1 MAVNE
6 YQGAR
11 SYIDLIKALRDTCL
25 NNRLITTVTLGD
37 LSEVDLDKQT
47 IFPLAHITVNTARFD
62 STIITYDVSILFM
75 DIVHSDDTDEEPLI
89 YDNDN
94 ENFVLNSM
102 LNAGNHVT
110 DIFNSGMLN
119 DGNTRI
125 KRETVQAEPFK
136 DRFEN
141 LLAGWAFN
149 FQVETRNNIDRC
161 LT

>member
-11 SYIDLIKALRDTCL
+11 SYIDLMERLRDACL
-25 NNRLITTVTLGD
+25 NSRSISSVTVGD
-37 LSEVDLDKQT
+37 LSEVDLDKQS
-47 IFPLAHITVNTARFD
+47 IYPLAHIMINTANFN

-75 DIVHSDDTDEEPLI
+75 DVVHSDTTENEAVI

-94 ENFVLNSM
+94 LNFVLNTM
-102 LNAGNHVT
+102 INAGNHIT
-110 DIFNSGMLN
+110 DEFNSGVLN

-125 KRETVQAEPFK
+125 NRETVSAEPFK

-141 LLAGWAFN
+141 LVAGWAFN
-149 FQVETRNNIDRC
+149 FQVETRNNINRC

>member
-11 SYIDLIKALRDTCL
+11 SYIDLIERLRDICL
-25 NNRLITTVTLGD
+25 NNKSITTVSLGD

-47 IFPLAHITVNTARFD
+47 IYPLAHIMINTANFS
-62 STIITYDVSILFM
+62 STIITYDVNILFM
-75 DIVHSDDTDEEPLI
+75 DVVHSDTTENEAVI
-89 YDNDN
+89 YNNDN
-94 ENFVLNSM
+94 EIFVLNTM
-102 LNAGNHVT
+102 LNVGNHVT
-110 DIFNSGMLN
+110 DIFNSGSLN

-125 KRETVQAEPFK
+125 KRETVTAEPFK

-141 LLAGWAFN
+141 LVAGWAFS
-149 FQVETRNNIDRC
+149 FQIETRNNIDRC

>member
-6 YQGAR
+6 FQGAR
-11 SYIDLIKALRDTCL
+11 SYIDLIETLRDTCL
-25 NNRLITTVTLGD
+25 NNKLISSVSLGD
-37 LSEVDLDKQT
+37 ISEVDLDKQT
-47 IFPLAHITVNTARFD
+47 IFPLAHIMVNTAKFN

-75 DIVHSDDTDEEPLI
+75 DIVHSDSTENEAVI
-89 YDNDN
+89 YNDDN

-110 DIFNSGMLN
+110 DEFNSGSLN

-125 KRETVQAEPFK
+125 MRETVTAEPFK

-141 LLAGWAFN
+141 LVAGWAFN
-149 FQVETRNNIDRC
+149 FQVETRNNINRC

>member
-11 SYIDLIKALRDTCL
+11 SYIDLMERLRDSCL
-25 NNRLITTVTLGD
+25 DSKRISTVTVGD
-37 LSEVDLDKQT
+37 LSEVDLDKQS
-47 IFPLAHITVNTARFD
+47 IYPLAHIIINTANFN

-75 DIVHSDDTDEEPLI
+75 DVVYSDTTENEAVI

-94 ENFVLNSM
+94 LNFVLNTM
-102 LNAGNHVT
+102 INAGNQIT
-110 DIFNSGMLN
+110 DEFNSGSLN

-125 KRETVQAEPFK
+125 NRETVSAEPFK

-141 LLAGWAFN
+141 LVAGWAFN
-149 FQVETRNNIDRC
+149 FQVETRNNINRC

>member
-11 SYIDLIKALRDTCL
+11 SYIDLMERLRDSCL
-25 NNRLITTVTLGD
+25 DNKSISTVTVGD
-37 LSEVDLDKQT
+37 LSEVDLDKQS
-47 IFPLAHITVNTARFD
+47 IYPLAHIMINTANFN

-75 DIVHSDDTDEEPLI
+75 DVVHSDTTENEAVI

-94 ENFVLNSM
+94 LNFVLNTM
-102 LNAGNHVT
+102 INAGNHIT
-110 DIFNSGMLN
+110 DEFNSGVLN

-125 KRETVQAEPFK
+125 NRETVSAEPFK

-141 LLAGWAFN
+141 LVAGWAFN
-149 FQVETRNNIDRC
+149 FQVETRNNINRC

>member
-11 SYIDLIKALRDTCL
+11 SYIELIETLRNTCL
-25 NNRLITTVTLGD
+25 NNKSITTVSLGD
-37 LSEVDLDKQT
+37 LSEVDLEKQT
-47 IFPLAHITVNTARFD
+47 IYPLAHIQIGSANFS

-75 DIVHSDDTDEEPLI
+75 DIVHSDSTENEAVI
-89 YDNDN
+89 YNNDN
-94 ENFVLNSM
+94 ENFVFNTM

-110 DIFNSGMLN
+110 DEFNSGILN

-125 KRETVQAEPFK
+125 MRETVTAEPFK
-136 DRFEN
+136 DRFED
-141 LLAGWAFN
+141 LVAGWAFS
-149 FQVETRNNIDRC
+149 FQIETRNNINRC

>member
-1 MAVNE
+1 MAVNQ

-11 SYIDLIKALRDTCL
+11 SYIDLIETLRDTCL
-25 NNRLITTVTLGD
+25 NNKNIKTVSVGD
-37 LSEVDLDKQT
+37 LSEVDLEKQS
-47 IFPLAHITVNTARFD
+47 IYPLAHIMINTASFS
-62 STIITYDVSILFM
+62 STIITYDVNILFM
-75 DIVHSDDTDEEPLI
+75 DVVHSDTTENEAVI

-94 ENFVLNSM
+94 ENFVLNTM

-110 DIFNSGMLN
+110 DEFNSGNLN

-125 KRETVQAEPFK
+125 MRETVSAEPFK

-141 LLAGWAFN
+141 LVAGWAFT
-149 FQVETRNNIDRC
+149 FQVETRNNINRC

>member
-11 SYIDLIKALRDTCL
+11 SYIDLIERLRDICL
-25 NNRLITTVTLGD
+25 NNKSITTVSLGD

-47 IFPLAHITVNTARFD
+47 IYPLAHIMINTANFS
-62 STIITYDVSILFM
+62 STIITYDVNILFM
-75 DIVHSDDTDEEPLI
+75 DIVHSDTTENEAVI
-89 YDNDN
+89 YNNDN
-94 ENFVLNSM
+94 EIFVLNTM

-110 DIFNSGMLN
+110 DIFNSGSLN

-125 KRETVQAEPFK
+125 MRETVTAEPFK

-141 LLAGWAFN
+141 LVAGWAFS
-149 FQVETRNNIDRC
+149 FQIETRNNIDRC

>member
-6 YQGAR
+6 YQGSR
-11 SYIDLIKALRDTCL
+11 SYIDLIETLRDTCL
-25 NNRLITTVTLGD
+25 NNKNIKTVSVGD
-37 LSEVDLDKQT
+37 LSEVDLEKQS
-47 IFPLAHITVNTARFD
+47 IYPLSHIMINTANFS
-62 STIITYDVSILFM
+62 STIITYDVNILFM
-75 DIVHSDDTDEEPLI
+75 DVVHSDTTENEAVI

-94 ENFVLNSM
+94 ENFVLNTM

-110 DIFNSGMLN
+110 DEFNSGNLN

-125 KRETVQAEPFK
+125 MRETVIAEPFK

-141 LLAGWAFN
+141 LVAGWAFT
-149 FQVETRNNIDRC
+149 FQVETRNNINRC

>member
-11 SYIDLIKALRDTCL
+11 SYIDLIERLRDTCL
-25 NNRLITTVTLGD
+25 NNKSITTVSLGD
-37 LSEVDLDKQT
+37 ISEVDLDKQT
-47 IFPLAHITVNTARFD
+47 IFPLAHIMINTADFR
-62 STIITYDVSILFM
+62 STIITYNVSILFM
-75 DIVHSDDTDEEPLI
+75 DMVHSDTTENEAVI

-94 ENFVLNSM
+94 ETFVLNTM
-102 LNAGNHVT
+102 INAGNHVT
-110 DIFNSGMLN
+110 DEFNSGILN

-125 KRETVQAEPFK
+125 MRETVRAEPFK

-141 LLAGWAFN
+141 LVAGWAFT
-149 FQVETRNNIDRC
+149 FDVETRNNIDRC

>member
-11 SYIDLIKALRDTCL
+11 SYIDLIERLRDICL
-25 NNRLITTVTLGD
+25 NNKSITTVSLGD

-47 IFPLAHITVNTARFD
+47 IYPLAHIMIDTANFS
-62 STIITYDVSILFM
+62 STIITYDVNILFM
-75 DIVHSDDTDEEPLI
+75 DIVHSDTTENEAVI

-94 ENFVLNSM
+94 EIFVLNTM
-102 LNAGNHVT
+102 INAGNHVT
-110 DIFNSGMLN
+110 DEFNSGILN

-125 KRETVQAEPFK
+125 MRETVTAEPFK

-141 LLAGWAFN
+141 LVAGWAFS
-149 FQVETRNNIDRC
+149 FKIETRNNIDRC

>member
-11 SYIDLIKALRDTCL
+11 SYIDLIERLRDICL
-25 NNRLITTVTLGD
+25 NNKSITTVSLGD

-47 IFPLAHITVNTARFD
+47 IYPLAHIMINTANFS
-62 STIITYDVSILFM
+62 STIITYDVNILFM
-75 DIVHSDDTDEEPLI
+75 DIVHSDTTENEAVI
-89 YDNDN
+89 YNNDN
-94 ENFVLNSM
+94 EIFVLNTM

-110 DIFNSGMLN
+110 DIFNSGSLN

-125 KRETVQAEPFK
+125 MRETVTAEPFK

-141 LLAGWAFN
+141 LVAGWAFN
-149 FQVETRNNIDRC
+149 FQVETRNNINRC

>member
-11 SYIDLIKALRDTCL
+11 SYIDLIERLRDTCL
-25 NNRLITTVTLGD
+25 NNKSITTVSLGD

-47 IFPLAHITVNTARFD
+47 IFPLAHIMINTATFN

-75 DIVHSDDTDEEPLI
+75 DMVHSDTTENESAI
-89 YDNDN
+89 YNNDN
-94 ENFVLNSM
+94 ENFVFNTM

-110 DIFNSGMLN
+110 DEFNSGALN

-125 KRETVQAEPFK
+125 MRETVTAEPFK

-141 LLAGWAFN
+141 LVAGWAFS
-149 FQVETRNNIDRC
+149 FQIETRNNIDRC